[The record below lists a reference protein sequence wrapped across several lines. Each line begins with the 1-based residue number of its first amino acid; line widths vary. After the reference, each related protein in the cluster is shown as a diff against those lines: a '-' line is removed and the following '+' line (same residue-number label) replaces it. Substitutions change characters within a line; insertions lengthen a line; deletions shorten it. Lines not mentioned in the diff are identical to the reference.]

1 MRLINNAGGVMYAT
15 GEVAEFYLGRGWRNA
30 NAAPVVDAGKAVKP
44 APVAGDGEAVKAA
57 PRRTTRR
64 RKADNGVDA
73 TE

>member
-1 MRLINNAGGVMYAT
+1 MRLINDAGGVMYAA

-30 NAAPVVDAGKAVKP
+30 DA
-44 APVAGDGEAVKAA
+44 APVAGGGETVKAA

-73 TE
+73 TK

>member
-1 MRLINNAGGVMYAT
+1 MRLFNDAGGVMYAT

-30 NAAPVVDAGKAVKP
+30 DA

-57 PRRTTRR
+57 PKRTTRR

-73 TE
+73 TK